1 MNAHARTRERIMSVD
16 WRSFDACKRNPI
28 EIVYCLEMFSILSEI
43 GCDWHWSDR
52 FILIAR
58 CPSTYLNL
66 MLTIQLEGKN
76 YQGKCVIALWTTERS
91 GLSLSRER
99 APASYA
105 CSNAT
110 CTHHCTI
117 KEATLFL
124 FDRAYC
130 DIIIIKREENDRER
144 RRNEQMNDRSLSDQA
159 DSCAQRETEKRE
171 RERERGRKNIDI
183 YI

>member
-1 MNAHARTRERIMSVD
+1 MSVD

-43 GCDWHWSDR
+43 GWDWHWSDR
-52 FILIAR
+52 FILTAR
-58 CPSTYLNL
+58 CSSTYLNL

-76 YQGKCVIALWTTERS
+76 YQGKCVIALWTTARS
-91 GLSLSRER
+91 GLSLSLAR

-117 KEATLFL
+117 KEATLFFIRSCIL
-124 FDRAYC
+124 RYYYHQTGRKRQRTKKKRTNERSSVDR
-130 DIIIIKREENDRER
+130 
-144 RRNEQMNDRSLSDQA
+144 
-159 DSCAQRETEKRE
+159 DSCAQRERETEKRAQE
-171 RERERGRKNIDI
+171 KI
-183 YI
+183 